1 MHIKLSSLLPYL
13 LLESR
18 VSDFQEKYVNLP
30 LWMQNLL
37 IDGDFT
43 ANKKYLDWLG
53 KIVTVSD
60 KIENKVFAND
70 LLQRIKVHFNKLSSI
85 DINKYKTYEEFVRAT
100 DEAAKKLSNREKL
113 AADTELIYEDD
124 RFLIVGPRSQDAVG
138 NFAAGKT
145 NWCISSSEDYWQDY
159 YSENTVILI
168 HDRESEKPMARLAL
182 LSPSGANSRD
192 WTLYNSQDHT
202 MSRPG
207 EYLSEIL
214 PEEAMEKLTEYLDVD
229 ESNISDRQQE
239 IEAKK
244 DEEWVDDNHDQFI
257 STLSTLIAEHYDI
270 PDDNS
275 IEDDIEEYLGP
286 KEWTRFGIDL
296 AWWAVRNNGR
306 DNGKYL
312 SSNLDKFLSSYD
324 GDYED
329 KIADII
335 DYVINVNTNGESI
348 LPIIRAA
355 MDNFSYT
362 ALVKSVDLEK
372 ILSNAITKYQHH
384 RDSSNQTYMFP
395 DPQTKEKFVPKD
407 IHDVVEMFT
416 FGGYENIANYIRMHS
431 KQKIRE
437 HRIKLKDLIRK
448 RQS

>member
-1 MHIKLSSLLPYL
+1 MYIKLLPL

-18 VSDFQEKYVNLP
+18 ISDFKDKYANLP
-30 LWMQNLL
+30 VWMQHLL

-43 ANKKYLDWLG
+43 PNKKYLDWLG
-53 KIVTVSD
+53 KIVTAAD
-60 KIENKVFAND
+60 KIESEAFAND
-70 LLQRIKVHFNKLSSI
+70 LLERIEVHFNKLSNI
-85 DINKYKTYEEFVRAT
+85 DINKFKTYEEFVKAT
-100 DEAAKKLSNREKL
+100 DDASKNLSKRERL

-214 PEEAMEKLTEYLDVD
+214 PEEAMEKLTEYLDDD

-239 IEAKK
+239 VEEKK
-244 DEEWVDDNHDQFI
+244 NEEWVKDNGDEFVPK
-257 STLSTLIAEHYDI
+257 LSTLIAEHYNI
-270 PDDNS
+270 LDDGR
-275 IEDDIEEYLGP
+275 IEDDLEEYLGTEDYDALG
-286 KEWTRFGIDL
+286 KDL
-296 AWWAVRNNGR
+296 AWWCISYHGR
-306 DNGKYL
+306 DNGIFL
-312 SSNLDKFLSSYD
+312 SEDLTKFLKSYE
-324 GDYED
+324 GDYLD
-329 KIADII
+329 QI
-335 DYVINVNTNGESI
+335 T
-348 LPIIRAA
+348 
-355 MDNFSYT
+355 
-362 ALVKSVDLEK
+362 
-372 ILSNAITKYQHH
+372 NAITHVVNIKTYGKPMSNIVRGVLDDSSYENLVRLSDFNLESVLGNAMKKYQAY
-384 RDSSNQTYMFP
+384 RNSSNQTYMFA
-395 DPQTKEKFVPKD
+395 DPQTQEKFIPKD
-407 IHDVVEMFT
+407 INDIVEMLT
-416 FGGYENIANYIRMHS
+416 FGGAEEVANYIRLRS

-437 HRIKLKDLIRK
+437 HRIKLKNLIRK
-448 RQS
+448 WKT